1 MAGLRAGHS
10 QAMRSSGPLS
20 QDRNRRKNET
30 MTDPAQRQDDLRRI
44 EAALREAEKALAPF
58 TPGAIAVERKAGGD
72 PVTEADQRVDDVLRR
87 LLPEP
92 GEGWLSE
99 ETVDDK
105 VRLDKRRAWVVDPLD
120 GTREF
125 VEGIPQW
132 SVSIGLVEDGQPV
145 AGGILNPATDQ
156 LVLGAVGHGVTLN
169 GEPAAVSTRESLEG
183 AVVLASNSEIRRG
196 EWERFVNQGIEVRP
210 CGSVAYKLALVASG
224 LVDATWTL
232 VPKNEWDV
240 VAGIA
245 LVRAAGGIVE
255 PKEEPD
261 RTFNQ
266 PSPLLKGLLAYP
278 PQLQAAIH
286 ELIGRT
292 EI

>member
-1 MAGLRAGHS
+1 MADPT
-10 QAMRSSGPLS
+10 Q
-20 QDRNRRKNET
+20 RRE
-30 MTDPAQRQDDLRRI
+30 DLRRI

-72 PVTEADQRVDDVLRR
+72 PVTEADHRVDDVLRH
-87 LLPEP
+87 LLPSP

-99 ETVDDK
+99 ETVDDHA
-105 VRLDKRRAWVVDPLD
+105 RLDKRRTWVVDPLD

-145 AGGILNPATDQ
+145 AGGILNPATHQ
-156 LVLGAVGHGVTLN
+156 LVLGAVGHGVALN
-169 GEPAAVSTRESLEG
+169 GEPRTVSGRESLEG

-196 EWERFVNQGIEVRP
+196 EWDRFAGQGIEVRP
-210 CGSVAYKLALVASG
+210 CGSVAYKLAMVAAG

-240 VAGIA
+240 VAGVA
-245 LVRAAGGIVE
+245 LVRAAGGIIE
-255 PKEEPD
+255 PMGEAD
-261 RTFNQ
+261 RAFNR
-266 PSPLLKGLLAYP
+266 PSTLLEGLLAYP

-286 ELIGRT
+286 ELIART
-292 EI
+292 APG

>member
-1 MAGLRAGHS
+1 
-10 QAMRSSGPLS
+10 
-20 QDRNRRKNET
+20 
-30 MTDPAQRQDDLRRI
+30 MTDPAQRQDDVRRI
-44 EAALREAEKALAPF
+44 EAALREAERALAPF

-72 PVTEADQRVDDVLRR
+72 PVTEADQRVDDVLKR

-99 ETVDDK
+99 ETVDDHA
-105 VRLDKRRAWVVDPLD
+105 RLDKRRAWVVDPLD

-145 AGGILNPATDQ
+145 AGGILNPATQQ
-156 LVLGAVGHGVTLN
+156 LVLGAIGHGVTLN
-169 GEPAAVSTRESLEG
+169 GEPAQVSSRESLEG

-196 EWERFVNQGIEVRP
+196 EWERFQGHGLEVRP
-210 CGSVAYKLALVASG
+210 CGSVAYKLALVAAG

-245 LVRAAGGIVE
+245 LVRAAGGIIE
-255 PKEEPD
+255 PKEEPE
-261 RTFNQ
+261 RAFNQ

-278 PQLQAAIH
+278 PQLQRPIH
-286 ELIGRT
+286 DLIART
-292 EI
+292 DS